1 MRISTALGGAGTGAV
16 TALFSARVPS
26 WWGACAVLVLA
37 AAVLA
42 YRLLAERGR
51 RKTLEITYRYA
62 PCKTVLVLGEGPGG
76 PAMWIQVGEQ
86 PGQAAS
92 AGDQGAGIT
101 QVDGGPVKT
110 AGTG

>member
-1 MRISTALGGAGTGAV
+1 MLGSAGTGAV
-16 TALFSARVPS
+16 TALFSARVLS

-37 AAVLA
+37 AGVLA

-51 RKTLEITYRYA
+51 RKTLEVTYRYA

-76 PAMWIQVGEQ
+76 PAMWIQVGGQQ
-86 PGQAAS
+86 PGQLAS
-92 AGDQGAGIT
+92 AGDQGAGVT
-101 QVDGGPVKT
+101 PVDGGSVQT

>member
-1 MRISTALGGAGTGAV
+1 MGTGA
-16 TALFSARVPS
+16 ALFSAHVVS
-26 WWGACAVLVLA
+26 WEGTCAVLVASA
-37 AAVLA
+37 AILI

-62 PCKTVLVLGEGPGG
+62 PHKTVLVLGEGPGG
-76 PAMWIQVGEQ
+76 PAMWIQVGGQQ
-86 PGQAAS
+86 PAS

-101 QVDGGPVKT
+101 PLAGTPVKT